1 MTWHNASM
9 SKNNPVSETCAVC
22 YHCGLPVVGAAACDG
37 EIAGK
42 LQHFCCS
49 GCLAVCRV
57 IHDSGLDGFY
67 ARLRS
72 RENTLAP
79 PPESPADVEQYDLEE
94 VQQGFVRTQPDGRKE
109 AHLLV
114 EGIHCAACVWLIEKA
129 LAGLEGV
136 VRAEVNLAR
145 QRLWLQWDPSRVALS
160 GIIRRLAHL
169 GYAAVPFDQ
178 EGAEG
183 RVQRYNRRLL
193 FRMGF
198 AGFGAMNI
206 MWISIALYAGSFSGI
221 EAEYRQFFH
230 WVGFAIATP
239 VLLYSGGP
247 FLTSAWRGLT
257 LRHFTMDLPIAIGA
271 TITYGYSLWQ
281 TLQGTGE
288 VYFDT
293 VVTFVFIILVGRYLE
308 AMAKRNA
315 SSATLRLM
323 ELQPRIA
330 TRLTESGEERV
341 PVRLLSVG
349 DRLLIR
355 PGDKI
360 PADGCS
366 LSGDSHVD
374 ESMLSGESRQLR
386 KATGSRVSAG
396 TINGEGVLTISVE
409 QVGAETVL
417 ARIIHL
423 VEVAQGSK
431 AKVQRLAD
439 RIVPWFVA
447 ATLLLALATFVFWLR
462 YDFDT
467 ALLAAT
473 AVLIITCPCALGLS
487 TPMAVVVATG
497 AAALQGVLIRNG
509 EALEGLSGIDHV
521 VFDKTGTLTEGR
533 MRVSRVFVGANDS
546 GEDAPG
552 EVELLRYAGAVERNF
567 SHPLA
572 RAIVQEAEHRGLDFA
587 AVEQLKTFDGLGVGG
602 HVDGVPVWLG
612 NARLMSQQ
620 GIALPDDIAALQ
632 RQVEAEMGIA
642 VLLAAGGR
650 MIGVLCLEDRI
661 RDGAREL
668 LDMLRGLDIGVT
680 LLTGDTRRS
689 AEHLRQ
695 RLGEMRVVSEVLPED
710 KSREII
716 ALQQQGHRV
725 LMVGDG
731 VNDAP
736 ALAQADVSIAMGS
749 GTDVSLECSDVVL
762 MGSELRRVPYA
773 IAIGRQTLRTIRQNL
788 KLSLVYNAIL
798 VPIAMAAWVTP
809 VFAAI
814 AMPVSSLLVI
824 GNAMRIRYRM
834 HDFLLHVP
842 GKINSTA
849 GEDLHPMPRLREEG

>member
-1 MTWHNASM
+1 VTN
-9 SKNNPVSETCAVC
+9 C
-22 YHCGLPVVGAAACDG
+22 YHCGLPATGASACDG
-37 EIAGK
+37 DVAGK
-42 LQHFCCS
+42 LRHFCCA

-72 RENTLAP
+72 QENTLAP
-79 PPESPADVEQYDLEE
+79 PPEQPADVEQYDLEE
-94 VQQGFVRTQPDGRKE
+94 VQHSFVRVLPDGRKE

-129 LAGLEGV
+129 LAGMDGV

-145 QRLWLQWDPSRVALS
+145 QRLWLQWDPARIKLS
-160 GIIRRLAHL
+160 AVIRRLASL

-183 RVQRYNRRLL
+183 SMQSYNRRLL

-221 EAEYRQFFH
+221 ETEYRQFFH

-239 VLLYSGGP
+239 VLFYSGGP
-247 FLTSAWRGLT
+247 FLVSAWRGLV

-271 TITYGYSLWQ
+271 SVTYGYSLWR
-281 TLQGTGE
+281 TLQGSGE

-293 VVTFVFIILVGRYLE
+293 VVTFIFVILVGRYLE
-308 AMAKRNA
+308 AMARRNA

-330 TRLTESGEERV
+330 TRLTDTGEERV
-341 PVRLLSVG
+341 PVRMLAAG

-360 PADGCS
+360 PADGRI

-374 ESMLSGESRQLR
+374 ESMLSGESRPLH
-386 KATGSRVSAG
+386 KTAGSRVSAG
-396 TINGEGVLTISVE
+396 TVNGEGVLTIEVE
-409 QVGAETVL
+409 QAGTGTVL
-417 ARIIHL
+417 SRIIHL

-447 ATLLLALATFVFWLR
+447 ATLLLALATFTFWVR
-462 YDFDT
+462 HDFDT
-467 ALLAAT
+467 AVLAAT
-473 AVLIITCPCALGLS
+473 AVLIITCPCALGMS
-487 TPMAVVVATG
+487 TPMAVVVAAG
-497 AAALQGVLIRNG
+497 AAARQGVLIRNG
-509 EALEGLSGIDHV
+509 EALEGLSNIDHV

-533 MRVSRVFVGANDS
+533 MRVSRIFVGAGVPHEDS
-546 GEDAPG
+546 LDEDA
-552 EVELLRYAGAVERNF
+552 LLRYAGAVERHY

-572 RAIVQEAEHRGLDFA
+572 RAIVQEAERRGLGFA
-587 AVEQLKTFDGLGVGG
+587 QAERMQVLGGMGVGG
-602 HVDGVPVWLG
+602 MVDGVQVWLG
-612 NARLMSQQ
+612 NARLMAQQ
-620 GIALPDDIAALQ
+620 GIALPGEMAALQ

-650 MIGVLCLEDRI
+650 LLGVLCLEDQVRA
-661 RDGAREL
+661 GAREL
-668 LDMLRGLDIGVT
+668 LDMLRGLGIGVT
-680 LLTGDTRRS
+680 LLTGDTRRA
-689 AEHLRQ
+689 AEHLQQ
-695 RLGEMRVVSEVLPED
+695 RLGGMRVVAEVLPED
-710 KSREII
+710 KSREIV

-725 LMVGDG
+725 LRVGDG

-736 ALAQADVSIAMGS
+736 ALAQADVSMAMGS

-762 MGSELRRVPYA
+762 MGSELRKVPYA
-773 IAIGRQTLRTIRQNL
+773 IEIGRQTLRTIRQNL
-788 KLSLVYNAIL
+788 TLSLVYNAIL
-798 VPIAMAAWVTP
+798 VPVAMAAWVTP

-814 AMPVSSLLVI
+814 AMPLSSLLVI
-824 GNAMRIRYRM
+824 GNAVLIRYRM
-834 HDFLLHVP
+834 RGFFPQQHNVQHA
-842 GKINSTA
+842 K
-849 GEDLHPMPRLREEG
+849 RLENRYSM

>member
-1 MTWHNASM
+1 M
-9 SKNNPVSETCAVC
+9 SINNPASESPAVC
-22 YHCGLPVVGAAACDG
+22 YHCGLPVYGAAACDG
-37 EIAGK
+37 VIAGK

-72 RENTLAP
+72 QENTLAP
-79 PPESPADVEQYDLEE
+79 PPELPADVEQYDLEE
-94 VQQGFVRTQPDGRKE
+94 VQHSFVRDLPDGRPDGHKYKE

-129 LAGLEGV
+129 LAAMEGV

-183 RVQRYNRRLL
+183 RVLRYNRRLL

-247 FLTSAWRGLT
+247 FLTSAWRGLA

-271 TITYGYSLWQ
+271 STTYGYSLWQ
-281 TLQGTGE
+281 TLHGTGE

-293 VVTFVFIILVGRYLE
+293 VVTFVFIILTGRYLE

-330 TRLTESGEERV
+330 TRLTETGEERV
-341 PVRLLSVG
+341 PVRLLAVG

-360 PADGCS
+360 PADGRI

-374 ESMLSGESRQLR
+374 EAMLSGESRQVR
-386 KATGSRVSAG
+386 KAIGSRVSAG
-396 TINGEGVLTISVE
+396 TINGEGVLTIAVE

-417 ARIIHL
+417 ARIINL

-447 ATLLLALATFVFWLR
+447 ATLLLALATFLFWLQ

-473 AVLIITCPCALGLS
+473 AVLIITCPCALGMS

-497 AAALQGVLIRNG
+497 AAARQGVLIRNG
-509 EALEGLSGIDHV
+509 EALEGL
-521 VFDKTGTLTEGR
+521 
-533 MRVSRVFVGANDS
+533 
-546 GEDAPG
+546 
-552 EVELLRYAGAVERNF
+552 
-567 SHPLA
+567 
-572 RAIVQEAEHRGLDFA
+572 
-587 AVEQLKTFDGLGVGG
+587 
-602 HVDGVPVWLG
+602 
-612 NARLMSQQ
+612 
-620 GIALPDDIAALQ
+620 
-632 RQVEAEMGIA
+632 
-642 VLLAAGGR
+642 
-650 MIGVLCLEDRI
+650 
-661 RDGAREL
+661 
-668 LDMLRGLDIGVT
+668 
-680 LLTGDTRRS
+680 
-689 AEHLRQ
+689 
-695 RLGEMRVVSEVLPED
+695 
-710 KSREII
+710 
-716 ALQQQGHRV
+716 
-725 LMVGDG
+725 
-731 VNDAP
+731 
-736 ALAQADVSIAMGS
+736 
-749 GTDVSLECSDVVL
+749 
-762 MGSELRRVPYA
+762 
-773 IAIGRQTLRTIRQNL
+773 
-788 KLSLVYNAIL
+788 
-798 VPIAMAAWVTP
+798 
-809 VFAAI
+809 
-814 AMPVSSLLVI
+814 
-824 GNAMRIRYRM
+824 
-834 HDFLLHVP
+834 
-842 GKINSTA
+842 
-849 GEDLHPMPRLREEG
+849 

>member
-1 MTWHNASM
+1 MMWRNASM
-9 SKNNPVSETCAVC
+9 SKNNPLSAPPAVC
-22 YHCGLPVVGAAACDG
+22 YHCGLPVAGAKACDG
-37 EIAGK
+37 VVAGE
-42 LQHFCCS
+42 LQHFCCG

-67 ARLRS
+67 ARLRNQ
-72 RENTLAP
+72 ENTLAP
-79 PPESPADVEQYDLEE
+79 PPELPTDVEQYDLEE
-94 VQQGFVRTQPDGRKE
+94 VQQGFVRVLPDGRKE

-129 LAGLEGV
+129 LAGMAGV

-145 QRLWLQWDPSRVALS
+145 QRLWLQWDPSRIALS
-160 GIIRRLAHL
+160 VVIRRLAVL
-169 GYAAVPFDQ
+169 GYAAMPFDQ

-183 RVQRYNRRLL
+183 RVKLYNRRLL

-221 EAEYRQFFH
+221 ETEYRQFFH
-230 WVGFAIATP
+230 WVGFSIATP

-247 FLTSAWRGLT
+247 FLSSAWRGLA

-271 TITYGYSLWQ
+271 SATYGFSLWR
-281 TLQGTGE
+281 TLQGSGE

-293 VVTFVFIILVGRYLE
+293 VVSFIFIILVGRYLE

-330 TRLTESGEERV
+330 TRLTEAGEERIS
-341 PVRLLSVG
+341 VRKLVAG

-360 PADGCS
+360 PADGRIQ
-366 LSGDSHVD
+366 SGDSHVD
-374 ESMLSGESRQLR
+374 ESMLSGESRLLH
-386 KATGSRVSAG
+386 KTVGGRVSAG
-396 TINGEGVLTISVE
+396 TVNGEGVLTIEVD
-409 QVGAETVL
+409 QAGAGTVL
-417 ARIIHL
+417 SRIIHL

-447 ATLLLALATFVFWLR
+447 VTLLLALLTFGYWMR
-462 YDFDT
+462 QDFDT

-497 AAALQGVLIRNG
+497 AAARQGVLIRNG
-509 EALEGLSGIDHV
+509 EALEGLSNIDHV

-533 MRVSRVFVGANDS
+533 MRLSNVFVADKAADENES
-546 GEDAPG
+546 GENA
-552 EVELLRYAGAVERNF
+552 LLVYAAAVERNF

-572 RAIVQEAEHRGLDFA
+572 RAIVLEAERRGLGFA
-587 AVEQLKTFDGLGVGG
+587 QSERIQSYDGMGVGG
-602 HVDGVPVWLG
+602 HVDGVQVWLG
-612 NARLMSQQ
+612 NARLMAQQ
-620 GIALPDDIAALQ
+620 NIELPDNMAEIQ
-632 RQVEAEMGIA
+632 QQVEAKMGIA

-650 MIGVLCLEDRI
+650 LLGVLCLEDQVRA
-661 RDGAREL
+661 GARDL
-668 LDMLRGLDIGVT
+668 LDKLRGLGISVT
-680 LLTGDTRRS
+680 LLTGDSRRA
-689 AEHLRQ
+689 AEHLQQ
-695 RLGEMRVVSEVLPED
+695 RLGEMRVVAEVLPED
-710 KSREII
+710 KFREIV
-716 ALQQQGHRV
+716 ALQQLGKRV

-736 ALAQADVSIAMGS
+736 ALAQADISIAMGS

-762 MGSELRRVPYA
+762 MGSELPKISYA
-773 IAIGRQTLRTIRQNL
+773 IEIGRQALRTIRQNL
-788 KLSLVYNAIL
+788 ILSLAYNAIL
-798 VPIAMAAWVTP
+798 VPVAMMAWVTP

-814 AMPVSSLLVI
+814 AMPISSLLVI
-824 GNAMRIRYRM
+824 GNAMLIRNRM
-834 HDFLLHVP
+834 QGFLLQ
-842 GKINSTA
+842 KS
-849 GEDLHPMPRLREEG
+849 GEVQDKKTENVYPMQPLKEDR